1 MLMQEDHASLK
12 RNCNLLSRR
21 LSIVWIEDGLS
32 TDTAL
37 YRGRQVEEKGPRRT
51 DGERGLRRKCKI
63 IVVVICVSGQ
73 LSALVCMFWDQD

>member
-1 MLMQEDHASLK
+1 MLMQEYRASLE
-12 RNCNLLSRR
+12 RNCNLLARG
-21 LSIVWIEDGLS
+21 LSIAWIEDGLS

-51 DGERGLRRKCKI
+51 DGERGLRRKGEI

-73 LSALVCMFWDQD
+73 